1 MFSNSCIIKSVCSQ
15 TLLSS
20 NRIVLKQPYPQ
31 IFIFLNSII
40 TKSVFSQT
48 AISPD
53 LAVSEV
59 EEYNL
64 DGMRV
69 GSLVKGEIGP
79 KSEIRLD
86 IIWQPNIPG
95 KVDSEFLVTFAD
107 PLSEGVSAFSEIE
120 IGKRKCTELMRYSIV
135 VVFFHSPLA
144 EVWRSFSRHS
154 PNWQV
159 VQYFHS
165 PSQKTTGQN
174 YRKGQ

>member
-1 MFSNSCIIKSVCSQ
+1 M
-15 TLLSS
+15 
-20 NRIVLKQPYPQ
+20 
-31 IFIFLNSII
+31 FLNSII

-69 GSLVKGEIGP
+69 GSLVTGEIGP

-107 PLSEGVSAFSEIE
+107 PLSEGVSAFSNIE
-120 IGKRKCTELMRYSIV
+120 KEKANL
-135 VVFFHSPLA
+135 VFHCC
-144 EVWRSFSRHS
+144 SRCRRLTIAK
-154 PNWQV
+154 
-159 VQYFHS
+159 
-165 PSQKTTGQN
+165 PSV
-174 YRKGQ
+174 